1 MLEILGGDSW
11 ITKLLVRQNMI
22 LYERLRKKK
31 VKNNEK
37 AIAKLRRLVKEN
49 REVDKERNV
58 SYWFAHC
65 LLVVIVV
72 YFHGP
77 KPGFLKEKWTKG
89 RKIF

>member
-49 REVDKERNV
+49 REVDKERKV
-58 SYWFAHC
+58 SHWLAHC
-65 LLVVIVV
+65 FLVVVV
-72 YFHGP
+72 VFFMGP
-77 KPGFLKEKWTKG
+77 NLDF
-89 RKIF
+89 

>member
-1 MLEILGGDSW
+1 
-11 ITKLLVRQNMI
+11 MI

-58 SYWFAHC
+58 SY
-65 LLVVIVV
+65 
-72 YFHGP
+72 
-77 KPGFLKEKWTKG
+77 
-89 RKIF
+89 